1 MIGGAQLLGPGGPQD
16 VMVINQAGAPAQV
29 QPSQVVAMQQPTNVL
44 GKDIV
49 KIFCWQLLPLIFKNI
64 SVTAGLTRLCSSGNL
79 NTVPVVVLS
88 YFLGR

>member
-49 KIFCWQLLPLIFKNI
+49 KIFIGIF
-64 SVTAGLTRLCSSGNL
+64 
-79 NTVPVVVLS
+79 
-88 YFLGR
+88 YH